1 MASYPYYQPPPWKAK
16 QTPTAPMPRATNK
29 PPAARPKVN
38 QEPVAQNIEGS
49 GEGVVEEGFDAAE
62 GCGAGGGLVVLGVD
76 VFDQVCEVDV

>member
-1 MASYPYYQPPPWKAK
+1 MSD
-16 QTPTAPMPRATNK
+16 
-29 PPAARPKVN
+29 
-38 QEPVAQNIEGS
+38 EF